1 MRRAL
6 WLAAILVALAPT
18 LATAGGRI
26 GVGVFGGA
34 SFPIVQDDVG
44 TGSTYGARVPV
55 EVLPLITIEP
65 YFAGSAMG
73 EGEATLDGETYTRD
87 GFDMTAFGGNVMLG
101 SPSSPGFQLLPYVG
115 IGYNHLTR
123 AGSADIDEVGF
134 NFGLGVGFAVLK
146 KLSLQARGE
155 LNMVVTGDTSRKF
168 GNLTVG
174 VNYNLLKF

>member
-1 MRRAL
+1 MRRVL
-6 WLAAILVALAPT
+6 WLAALCVALAPT

-26 GVGVFGGA
+26 GVGVFGGP

-44 TGSTYGARVPV
+44 TGTIFGARVPV
-55 EVLPLITIEP
+55 EVLPLITLEP
-65 YFAGSAMG
+65 YFASSAMG
-73 EGEATLDGETYTRD
+73 DGEVTLDGETYTRD
-87 GFDMTAFGGNVMLG
+87 GYDMTAFGGNVMLG

-123 AGSADIDEVGF
+123 SGSEDLDEVGF
-134 NFGLGVGFAVLK
+134 NFGLGVGFAVLH

-168 GNLTVG
+168 GNLMLG
-174 VNYNLLKF
+174 VNYNLFQF